1 MMNRLVAIVAAG
13 TVLAYSA
20 TAGAQSAAAPAAA
33 ADEGPHVISTQD
45 LDMLRKDIRSQKKQ
59 LMAQNLT
66 LTDAEA
72 TKFWPIY
79 DQYVGELRKIK
90 DKQYAMFQDYADRF
104 GRLSDDQAEGLLKQ
118 LLDVDIA
125 CAQLRAKYLPIV
137 SKAIGGKKG
146 ATWGQ
151 LDRRIQM
158 MVDLQLSSKT
168 PLVQAQS
175 KPANP

>member
-1 MMNRLVAIVAAG
+1 MMNRPVATIVAG
-13 TVLAYSA
+13 TLLACSA
-20 TAGAQSAAAPAAA
+20 IAGAQTPSAPAAA
-33 ADEGPHVISTQD
+33 PNKDVHVISTQD
-45 LDMLRKDIRSQKKQ
+45 LDMLRKDIRSKKKQ

-66 LTDAEA
+66 LTDTDA

-79 DQYVGELRKIK
+79 DQYSTELRKIK
-90 DKQYAMFQDYADRF
+90 DKQYATFQDYADHF
-104 GRLSDDQAEGLLKQ
+104 GTLTDEKAASLMKDW
-118 LLDVDIA
+118 LDVDVA
-125 CAQLRAKYLPIV
+125 VTQLRAKYLPIV

-146 ATWGQ
+146 ATWAQ

-175 KPANP
+175 K